1 MDIKFTKHA
10 IEKIRLLEKY
20 GFKVSLNMVIDTIN
34 NPVRVDR
41 RGNQYLA
48 VKPIDEIYA
57 LRVVYEVRENIK
69 VIITLYPVRRG
80 DTVYKIKY
88 DPDADVVLLIFED
101 KGSIDYADEA
111 GDMIIHYG
119 KDGKIIMIEI
129 LNASRVISKLV
140 ETLAKKEAIVS

>member
-1 MDIKFTKHA
+1 MSNMDIKFTKHA

-20 GFKVSLNMVIDTIN
+20 SFKVSLNMVIDTIN

-69 VIITLYPVRRG
+69 VIITLYPVRR
-80 DTVYKIKY
+80 
-88 DPDADVVLLIFED
+88 ER
-101 KGSIDYADEA
+101 
-111 GDMIIHYG
+111 YG
-119 KDGKIIMIEI
+119 
-129 LNASRVISKLV
+129 V
-140 ETLAKKEAIVS
+140 

>member
-1 MDIKFTKHA
+1 MSNMDIKFTKHA

-20 GFKVSLNMVIDTIN
+20 GFKVSHNMVIDTIN

-69 VIITLYPVRRG
+69 VIITLYPVRR
-80 DTVYKIKY
+80 
-88 DPDADVVLLIFED
+88 ER
-101 KGSIDYADEA
+101 
-111 GDMIIHYG
+111 YG
-119 KDGKIIMIEI
+119 
-129 LNASRVISKLV
+129 V
-140 ETLAKKEAIVS
+140 

>member
-69 VIITLYPVRRG
+69 VIITLYPVRR
-80 DTVYKIKY
+80 
-88 DPDADVVLLIFED
+88 ER
-101 KGSIDYADEA
+101 
-111 GDMIIHYG
+111 YG
-119 KDGKIIMIEI
+119 
-129 LNASRVISKLV
+129 V
-140 ETLAKKEAIVS
+140 